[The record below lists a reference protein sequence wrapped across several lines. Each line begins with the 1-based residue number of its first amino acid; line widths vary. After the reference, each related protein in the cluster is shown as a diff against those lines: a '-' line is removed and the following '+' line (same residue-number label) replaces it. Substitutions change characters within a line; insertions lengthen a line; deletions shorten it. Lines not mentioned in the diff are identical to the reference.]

1 MTFMGSVIRF
11 IIIFGLSEATRRYR
25 YKTQKQLNI
34 AAMIIFNVF
43 SLMVFSAVT
52 LDIKEY

>member
-11 IIIFGLSEATRRYR
+11 IIIFGLSEASRRYR
-25 YKTQKQLNI
+25 YTTQKQLNI